1 MWPRIRALLMRP
13 SRGLTVKET
22 GMSETV
28 EYPTYDHNRRHQWP
42 GISVPQDADHL
53 PHLQPG
59 PVVPVAPGSLEPDA
73 AEEAVVKPV
82 LAKPVPVREPAPEP
96 ARDGELARAYLAKG

>member
-1 MWPRIRALLMRP
+1 
-13 SRGLTVKET
+13 
-22 GMSETV
+22 MSETV

-59 PVVPVAPGSLEPDA
+59 PEVPVAPGSLEPDA
-73 AEEAVVKPV
+73 AEAAQEAVVKPV
-82 LAKPVPVREPAPEP
+82 PAKPVPVREPVTPP
-96 ARDGELARAYLAKG
+96 AEDGEFSWAYLAKG